1 MSKTSLRKSRR
12 RVNTLIYIIL
22 IIISILWLFPFF
34 YLIVQSFRL
43 EPGATTNYFWPKKI
57 GFDNYIFI
65 FTSKSPFNFSKWYL
79 NTLIISII
87 TCVLQT
93 IIVLMVSYAFSRLR
107 FKFRKVYMKLILIL
121 GMFPGFLSMIAIY
134 NVLKLMGLT
143 QSLYSII
150 IIYCG
155 SAAMQY
161 YISKGFFDTIP
172 YSLDEAAK
180 IDGASKHQIF
190 IKIIL
195 PLAKPIIVYTMLMA
209 FIAPWGEYMLVSY
222 LAGTDPEKFNVAVGL
237 KQWLSDKNIYEY
249 FTKFCAG
256 AVVISIPVT
265 ILFFLL
271 QRYYVE
277 GVTGG
282 SVKG

>member
-1 MSKTSLRKSRR
+1 MI
-12 RVNTLIYIIL
+12 V
-22 IIISILWLFPFF
+22 ISIIWIFPFF
-34 YLIVQSFRL
+34 YLIIQSFRL
-43 EPGATTNYFWPKKI
+43 EPGATTNYFWPKQI
-57 GFDNYIFI
+57 GFDNYIYI
-65 FTSKSPFNFSKWYL
+65 FTAKSPFNFTKWYI
-79 NTLIISII
+79 NTFIVAII
-87 TCVLQT
+87 TCILQT
-93 IIVLMVSYAFSRLR
+93 IIILMVSYAFSRLK
-107 FKFRKVYMKLILIL
+107 FKLKKAYMKLILIL

-134 NVLKLMGLT
+134 NILKLLGFT

-161 YISKGFFDTIP
+161 YISKGYFDTIP

-180 IDGASKHQIF
+180 IDGASQHQIF

-209 FIAPWGEYMLVSY
+209 FIAPWGDYMLVSY
-222 LAGTDPEKFNVAVGL
+222 LAGTDPDKFNVAVGL
-237 KQWLSDKNIYEY
+237 RQWLSDKNIYEY
-249 FTKFCAG
+249 YTRFCAG

-265 ILFFLL
+265 ILFFIL
-271 QRYYVE
+271 QKYYVE
-277 GVTGG
+277 GITGG

>member
-1 MSKTSLRKSRR
+1 MKKK
-12 RVNTLIYIIL
+12 NTLVYIIL
-22 IIISILWLFPFF
+22 TIISIIWLFPFF

-43 EPGATTNYFWPKKI
+43 EPGATTNYFWPKEVGI
-57 GFDNYIFI
+57 DNYIFI
-65 FTSKSPFNFSKWYL
+65 FTSKSPFNFSKWYF

-93 IIVLMVSYAFSRLR
+93 IIVLMSSYAFSRLK
-107 FKFRKVYMKLILIL
+107 FKFRHHYMKLILIL

-134 NVLKLMGLT
+134 NVLQLLGLT

-150 IIYCG
+150 IIYCA
-155 SAAMQY
+155 SAIMQY
-161 YISKGFFDTIP
+161 YITKGYFDTIP

-180 IDGASKHQIF
+180 IDGASQHQIF
-190 IKIIL
+190 LKIIL
-195 PLAKPIIVYTMLMA
+195 PLSKPIIVYTMLMA
-209 FIAPWGEYMLVSY
+209 FIAPWGEYMLASY
-222 LAGTDPEKFNVAVGL
+222 LAGTDPNKFNVAVGL
-237 KQWLSDKNIYEY
+237 KQWLSDRNIYEY

-256 AVVISIPVT
+256 AVVISIPVA
-265 ILFFLL
+265 ILFFIL

-277 GVTGG
+277 GITGG

>member
-1 MSKTSLRKSRR
+1 MKTRSYKKAKKRQNFF
-12 RVNTLIYIIL
+12 VYMIL
-22 IIISILWLFPFF
+22 IIISIIWLFPFF
-34 YLIVQSFRL
+34 YLIIQSFRL
-43 EPGATTNYFWPKKI
+43 EPGATTNYFWPKKM
-57 GFDNYIFI
+57 GLDNYIFI
-65 FTSKSPFNFSKWYL
+65 FTSKSPFNFTKWYI
-79 NTLIISII
+79 NTLIVSII
-87 TCVLQT
+87 TCILQT
-93 IIVLMVSYAFSRLR
+93 INVLMVSYAFSRLR
-107 FKFRKVYMKLILIL
+107 FKFRQSYMKLILIL

-134 NVLKLMGLT
+134 NVLKLLGLT

-180 IDGASKHQIF
+180 IDGASQHQIF
-190 IKIIL
+190 TKIIL

-209 FIAPWGEYMLVSY
+209 FTAPWGEYMLVSY

-237 KQWLSDKNIYEY
+237 RQWLTDKNIYEY
-249 FTKFCAG
+249 FTRFCAG

-265 ILFFLL
+265 ILFFIL

-277 GVTGG
+277 GITGG

>member
-1 MSKTSLRKSRR
+1 M
-12 RVNTLIYIIL
+12 IL
-22 IIISILWLFPFF
+22 INKNYKSKNILAYIVLIFISIIWLFPFF
-34 YLIVQSFRL
+34 YLVVQSFRL
-43 EPGATTNYFWPKKI
+43 EPGATTNYFWPKQI
-57 GFDNYIFI
+57 GFDNYIYI
-65 FTSKSPFNFSKWYL
+65 FTAKSPFNFTKWYI
-79 NTLIISII
+79 NTLIVAII

-93 IIVLMVSYAFSRLR
+93 IIVLMVSYAFSRLK
-107 FKFRKVYMKLILIL
+107 FKFKKTYMKLILIL

-134 NVLKLMGLT
+134 NILKLIGLT

-161 YISKGFFDTIP
+161 YISKGYFDTIP

-180 IDGASKHQIF
+180 IDGASQHQIF

-209 FIAPWGEYMLVSY
+209 FIAPWGDYMLVSY

-237 KQWLSDKNIYEY
+237 RQWLSDKNIYEFY
-249 FTKFCAG
+249 TRFCAG
-256 AVVISIPVT
+256 AVVISIPVA
-265 ILFFLL
+265 ILFFYL
-271 QRYYVE
+271 QKYYVE
-277 GVTGG
+277 GITGG